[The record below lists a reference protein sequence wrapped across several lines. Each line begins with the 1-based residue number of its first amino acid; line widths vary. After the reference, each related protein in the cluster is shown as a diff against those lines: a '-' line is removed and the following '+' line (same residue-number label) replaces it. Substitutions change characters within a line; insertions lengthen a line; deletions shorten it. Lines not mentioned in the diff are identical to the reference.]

1 MSKLRTTLTLG
12 VVVIATLAAVAGMV
26 MVERDAPGA
35 WRSLVAV
42 NAGMIVALGV
52 CVWVMLSPTMA
63 RMADLVE
70 ALRALARGDRHTRV
84 NPADFAGLSEIARA
98 VNDVGASLCEND
110 DPNLGPVK
118 KAPRA
123 VPVRK
128 PGSDS
133 PRPSQSG
140 GVRRATLEDIADA
153 PGVGEVRPSKKPMAL
168 PTTTAAIVEPASLAT
183 LPTRVDDQRTEIAAA
198 HPVARAPE
206 AVVRAPEPTPAVE
219 ARNDD
224 SVIPTDVTDLPR
236 AVLDADGVSEPRP
249 SRKALKKAKKA
260 ARAQETSA
268 PVVVAKPAAT
278 PAPAPSVPA
287 PEPEPPPASSSS
299 NTDTIIESA
308 PEPELPESP
317 ELPELPNR
325 DELQKLFDEFLREK
339 RAARQ
344 LEGLDVDFEAFA
356 ETIRSESERLIAEH
370 RCRGVRFEI
379 AVADGEVSLR
389 PRLIR

>member
-35 WRSLVAV
+35 WRSLIAV

-52 CVWVMLSPTMA
+52 CVWVMLSPTLG

-110 DPNLGPVK
+110 DPNLGPIK

-128 PGSDS
+128 PGSDG
-133 PRPSQSG
+133 PRPSQSSG
-140 GVRRATLEDIADA
+140 GVRRTTLEDIADA
-153 PGVGEVRPSKKPMAL
+153 PGVGEVRPSKKPMVL
-168 PTTTAAIVEPASLAT
+168 PTTTVAAVEPASALAT
-183 LPTRVDDQRTEIAAA
+183 LPTPATDNARA
-198 HPVARAPE
+198 HPVVRAPE
-206 AVVRAPEPTPAVE
+206 AVVRAPEPESVVE
-219 ARNDD
+219 VRIDD
-224 SVIPTDVTDLPR
+224 SVLPTDVTDVTEPPR
-236 AVLDADGVSEPRP
+236 LDADGVSEPRP

-268 PVVVAKPAAT
+268 PIAVAKPT
-278 PAPAPSVPA
+278 PAPAPAPVEPAA
-287 PEPEPPPASSSS
+287 PEPTSSSS
-299 NTDTIIESA
+299 SIDTIIEPA
-308 PEPELPESP
+308 PEPELPS
-317 ELPELPNR
+317 R

-356 ETIRSESERLIAEH
+356 ETIRSESERLVAEH

-379 AVADGEVSLR
+379 AVAEGEVSLR